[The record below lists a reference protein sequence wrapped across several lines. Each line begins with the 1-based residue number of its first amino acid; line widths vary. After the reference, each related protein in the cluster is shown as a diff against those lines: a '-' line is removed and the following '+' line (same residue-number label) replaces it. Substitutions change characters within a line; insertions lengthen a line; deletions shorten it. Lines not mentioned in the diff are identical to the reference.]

1 MFIKEKV
8 AYNSIISRYYNSI
21 SYVVVVVVVVSWYY
35 SILVLIVVI
44 KWGAVLI

>member
-21 SYVVVVVVVVSWYY
+21 SYVVVVVVVSWYY
-35 SILVLIVVI
+35 IILVLIIVI
-44 KWGAVLI
+44 N